1 MPPALSSS
9 HTPTATA
16 ASSSIT
22 TTGGSGS
29 SASPSP
35 HYKIMNIQFPN
46 SVTKNVIQPLTLL
59 PPHLKLISTAF
70 QVRLMV
76 LSESVDEGGE
86 VQGSIDVEEESEE
99 EKGSDDEEGGGSG
112 EGDGGVDAHGDEY
125 ER

>member
-1 MPPALSSS
+1 MPPATSSS
-9 HTPTATA
+9 HTPTAA
-16 ASSSIT
+16 ASSSLIT

-59 PPHLKLISTAF
+59 PPHLKLISSAF

-86 VQGSIDVEEESEE
+86 MQGSIDVEEGSEE
-99 EKGSDDEEGGGSG
+99 EEGGGSG